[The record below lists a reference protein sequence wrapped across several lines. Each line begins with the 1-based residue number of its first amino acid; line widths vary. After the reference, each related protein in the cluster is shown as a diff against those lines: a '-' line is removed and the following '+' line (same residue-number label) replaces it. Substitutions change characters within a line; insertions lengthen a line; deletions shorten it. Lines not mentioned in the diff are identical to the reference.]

1 MVSSG
6 PVYDSSSGIV
16 PLDRKIAKGPVT
28 HTPQYSEPTLTDSKT
43 RVAVAF
49 EAHGYLSGISVGTS
63 DWSLEIQVSS

>member
-16 PLDRKIAKGPVT
+16 PLDRKSPRT
-28 HTPQYSEPTLTDSKT
+28 LSHTPHNILNPTLTESKT

-49 EAHGYLSGISVGTS
+49 EAHGYLSGISIGTS
-63 DWSLEIQVSS
+63 HSSLEIQVSS